1 MQHIVQKHLKGG
13 GILLL
18 AVVGANFM
26 NFIFNALLGRTLS
39 FEAFSSVALVV
50 SFYYISGVV
59 TNSLSASINFAV
71 SKLAQENELVAQRIA
86 LTTIGRGT
94 QLAIIATAAWLILMP
109 ALRSFFNLDS
119 VWPIIAFAPIFVL
132 STVVYGVIGYQQGAL
147 NFSRAA
153 LLILTE
159 PVSKVAIAVL
169 MVLLGW
175 GQYTYISV
183 PASLLVTT
191 VAAALLLRNKP
202 AHRLNASASLQQT
215 VQFPKQFFA
224 ATVLV
229 SLCNVIFFSFDLQ
242 AVKHFFTATEA
253 GQYAVLSLIG
263 KMMFFFCTLGNIFI
277 LPVIA
282 RSKTDK
288 ARANFLN
295 GLFAVTAGLACIGF
309 ISLSSFGSLSL
320 PLLLGE
326 KVMSVLPLVPTYLI
340 GIIALSLSQTLV
352 SYHLALQEYVYAAL
366 VIVAALFFML
376 LILSNHHSLSQVV
389 QSIAAS
395 CTLLFIISVAA
406 HVVSHF
412 RRGVFY
418 HAE

>member
-1 MQHIVQKHLKGG
+1 MQHIVQKHLKDGG
-13 GILLL
+13 LLLL

-26 NFIFNALLGRTLS
+26 NFVFNALLGRTLS
-39 FEAFSSVALVV
+39 FEAFSLVALVV
-50 SFYYISGVV
+50 SFYYVSGVV

-71 SKLAQENELVAQRIA
+71 SKVVQENESVAQGIA
-86 LTTIGRGT
+86 LATIRRAT
-94 QLAIIATAAWLILMP
+94 LLALIATTAWLILAP

-119 VWPIIAFAPIFVL
+119 VWPIIAFAPSLVL
-132 STVVYGVIGYQQGAL
+132 STVVYGVIGYEQGTL

-153 LLILTE
+153 LLILSE
-159 PVSKVAIAVL
+159 PVSKVAIALL
-169 MVLLGW
+169 MFLLGW
-175 GQYTYISV
+175 DQYTYISV
-183 PASLLVTT
+183 PASLLVAT
-191 VAAALLLRNKP
+191 VVATLLLRNKP
-202 AHRLNASASLQQT
+202 AHRLNTSASLQQT
-215 VQFPKQFFA
+215 MRFPKQFFA

-229 SLCNVIFFSFDLQ
+229 GLCNVIFFSFDVQ
-242 AVKHFFTATEA
+242 AVKHFFSATEA

-282 RSKTDK
+282 RSNSDK
-288 ARANFLN
+288 ARTNFLN
-295 GLFAVTAGLACIGF
+295 GLFAITAGLACIGF
-309 ISLSSFGSLSL
+309 ISLGSFGSLTL

-326 KVMSVLPLVPTYLI
+326 KVISVLPLVPIYLI

-352 SYHLALQEYVYAAL
+352 SYHLALQEYAYAAL
-366 VIVAALFFML
+366 VIAAAFFFML
-376 LILSNHHSLSQVV
+376 LIFTNHHSLSQVV

-406 HVVSHF
+406 HTASHL
-412 RRGVFY
+412 RRGVFH